1 MYIPTLDLP
10 LMWESLPFLLTGLSY
25 TLGIAIASFL
35 AGNAL
40 GLLLTFLGMLQN
52 PWVRRIVRGYISFLR
67 GVPALVLLFLLY
79 FGLPYQLP
87 ALTAAIICFSLT
99 SSAFIGEI
107 YRGSIAGVDRGQW
120 DAAYALGLS
129 FSKTLRLIILPQAF
143 RISVPALSNVAM
155 DLLKGTSLV
164 AMITIPDI
172 FQKAKIVGGRTFD
185 YMSMY
190 VLVAIIYWLLCIG
203 IEALQHRLEKRFADR
218 FESQKG

>member
-87 ALTAAIICFSLT
+87 ALTAAII
-99 SSAFIGEI
+99 
-107 YRGSIAGVDRGQW
+107 
-120 DAAYALGLS
+120 
-129 FSKTLRLIILPQAF
+129 
-143 RISVPALSNVAM
+143 
-155 DLLKGTSLV
+155 
-164 AMITIPDI
+164 
-172 FQKAKIVGGRTFD
+172 
-185 YMSMY
+185 
-190 VLVAIIYWLLCIG
+190 
-203 IEALQHRLEKRFADR
+203 
-218 FESQKG
+218 